1 MYMKYVWEGDMSAV
15 CDILDN
21 SKKVYTDYYL
31 DIIMAHTMETQL
43 KLRVAQCPQ

>member
-21 SKKVYTDYYL
+21 SKKVYTEDR
-31 DIIMAHTMETQL
+31 
-43 KLRVAQCPQ
+43 KSVV